1 MDTPFVEASKAE
13 SVVVTGIEGES
24 IEITAEQLEM
34 RIMPASLAGF
44 LD

>member
-1 MDTPFVEASKAE
+1 MDTPSVEASKAE
-13 SVVVTGIEGES
+13 PVVKGFKGEDIE
-24 IEITAEQLEM
+24 TAPEQLEL

>member
-1 MDTPFVEASKAE
+1 MNTPSVEASKAE
-13 SVVVTGIEGES
+13 PVVVIGVEGED
-24 IEITAEQLEM
+24 IGTTAEQLEM